1 MKKLILI
8 APFVISLFVPCVFA
22 ESTTA
27 LVNIN
32 KADVADLDELDGIG
46 KKKAEAIIS
55 YRDAHGEFKALE
67 ELQEVPGIGEK
78 LFEKLK
84 DHVSLGEADG
94 ATSTAEAAP
103 DTKNTDKQLN
113 TADKAKSEAPTEKT
127 DTKAGDS
134 AKKVSATDKSEK
146 VSDKTSEQNTKSW
159 VFFATLQAGVSF
171 DTPV

>member
-1 MKKLILI
+1 MAVFNMKKIILI
-8 APFVISLFVPCVFA
+8 TPFVISLFAPCVFA

-32 KADVADLDELDGIG
+32 KAEVADLDELDGIG

-67 ELQEVPGIGEK
+67 ELKEVPGIGEK
-78 LFEKLK
+78 LFDKLK
-84 DHVSLGEADG
+84 DNVSLGEADEV
-94 ATSTAEAAP
+94 TSTAEAAP
-103 DTKNTDKQLN
+103 DAKNTDKQPN
-113 TADKAKSEAPTEKT
+113 TADKAKAEAQTEKT

-146 VSDKTSEQNTKSW
+146 VSDKTSEQNTKS
-159 VFFATLQAGVSF
+159 
-171 DTPV
+171 

>member
-84 DHVSLGEADG
+84 DHVSLGEA
-94 ATSTAEAAP
+94 TSTAEAAP

-146 VSDKTSEQNTKSW
+146 VSDKASEQNTKS
-159 VFFATLQAGVSF
+159 
-171 DTPV
+171 